1 MYISSSIPLDIG
13 LKKSPANNK
22 KNSGHLL
29 PLRIWHHATEGCTRA
44 MRHVVE
50 QIPAS
55 EERHP
60 SARANQPPH
69 RDADT
74 GIEA

>member
-1 MYISSSIPLDIG
+1 
-13 LKKSPANNK
+13 
-22 KNSGHLL
+22 
-29 PLRIWHHATEGCTRA
+29 